1 MKKYKKVFFK
11 VFLVL
16 CIFIAFGFDVV
27 TFSKI
32 YKDSLF
38 VALFNQKVLKLD
50 IIGSLVFILLIFEY
64 LLKKKEKEKNWV
76 IKILSGIL
84 SLLMVFGNSYKN
96 FGDASLVF
104 DKVIYFI
111 IAILSA
117 IGYFYVFSE
126 IILKV
131 FVFFDNYKVKDSK
144 NKFLNLL
151 KKHPF
156 IFSLVFIIL
165 CWLPYI
171 IAFYPII
178 LSPDPSY
185 QIKQFFGIRTK
196 YADYAILL
204 DENVVM
210 TNHHPVLHTIL
221 LGGCLKLGSFLVN
234 DNFGLFIY
242 SLIQIITLVSVFSFL
257 IKYMLQKMNLSL
269 KYCWISLIIFAL
281 VPIFP
286 MYAMSAVKDV
296 LFTAFLILY
305 IVFLHNILKFKMK
318 DYKYYHYLALF
329 LVMMLV
335 ILFRNNGLYII
346 LLSFPFIIFTNKEIY
361 KRLLIIFILVLSFN
375 FCYSKVILPYFKI
388 TPGSIRE
395 VLSIPFQQTARYVK
409 YHGDELST
417 RDKKIIDK
425 ILGIDDLVTRYNPNL
440 ADPVKNNYNKYA
452 TTDDLKKYFEVWFSG
467 LLKHPATYID
477 ATIDNVYGY
486 FYPNKLSWTVY
497 YKYDNRIVEDGFNY
511 HYNKLDN
518 LREHLANFARSYS
531 KVPVLGLISNISF
544 MVWICFILTG
554 YLIYSKR
561 KKDIIVLLPALI
573 SILICVASPANTYF
587 RYALPYIFSMPFM
600 LGCILEKRK

>member
-64 LLKKKEKEKNWV
+64 LLKQKEKEKNWV

-156 IFSLVFIIL
+156 IFSFVFVIL

-221 LGGCLKLGSFLVN
+221 LGGCLKLGRFLVN

-425 ILGIDDLVTRYNPNL
+425 ILGIDDLATRYNPNL

-452 TTDDLKKYFEVWFSG
+452 TTDNLKKYFEVWFSG
-467 LLKHPATYID
+467 LLKHPVTYID

-518 LREHLANFARSYS
+518 LREHLANFARSYP

>member
-346 LLSFPFIIFTNKEIY
+346 LLSFPFIIFTNNEIY